1 MSDLPLLVTPFVAVH
16 RRGRHVVAH
25 LQRPAK
31 VLSTCHVN
39 GGLRRDLTH
48 LVNHQSCEP
57 VKHQARF
64 AFIAGL
70 GQAAYQAH
78 VCGELGLAAA
88 STAVM
93 GTAAAMQYLGIVTHA
108 WDDLAVTAIV
118 TAGVTGNAGS
128 AGDAASYD
136 EKNGAWVRTSPPAP
150 PPPAAPIAAAAPAT
164 AAAPAAAADT
174 GKAPGTHG
182 GTINTLLLL
191 SSPLSDSALAR
202 TAMTMTE
209 AKTSAL
215 LALAVGSRSSW
226 RLATGTGTD
235 QFAIACPQ
243 EGATERTW
251 TGKHTKAGELV
262 GCAVR
267 EATLEALRWQNGLEP
282 SYTRAVTH
290 ALGRF
295 GLTEDLLRTTLATM
309 LPPETYAL
317 LRDNWNPMLYE
328 PQLAAAAFAYAAV
341 LDRIL
346 YGTLGAAA
354 ARESLLHQAA
364 LMAAGLAAQPEHFAR
379 YRAQLLPYLPA
390 TGDHPTPA
398 TLLPEAMQL
407 VGRAIATGWA
417 GKWAPTA

>member
-1 MSDLPLLVTPFVAVH
+1 MSDLPLLQTPFVAAH

-25 LQRPAK
+25 LLRPAK

-57 VKHQARF
+57 VKHQERF
-64 AFIAGL
+64 AFISGL
-70 GQAAYQAH
+70 GQAAYQRH
-78 VCGELGLAAA
+78 VCEELGLDAAA
-88 STAVM
+88 TAVM

-136 EKNGAWVRTSPPAP
+136 EKDGVWVKAVENGAAKP
-150 PPPAAPIAAAAPAT
+150 
-164 AAAPAAAADT
+164 
-174 GKAPGTHG
+174 PGTHG
-182 GTINTLLLL
+182 GTINTVLLL

-235 QFAIACPQ
+235 QYAIACPV
-243 EGATERTW
+243 EGAGERTW

-262 GCAVR
+262 GRAVR
-267 EATLEALRWQNGLEP
+267 DATLEALRWQNGLEP
-282 SYTRAVTH
+282 SYTRSVLH

-295 GLTEDLLRTTLATM
+295 GLSEETLKAG
-309 LPPETYAL
+309 LDARLAPASAAL
-317 LRDNWNPMLYE
+317 LRHNWNPVVYE
-328 PQLAAAAFAYAAV
+328 PQLAAGAYAFGAV
-341 LDRIL
+341 LDRVL
-346 YGTLGAAA
+346 HGTIGPASAG
-354 ARESLLHQAA
+354 ESLLHQAC
-364 LMAAGLAAQPEHFAR
+364 LMAAGLAAKPEKFAAFR
-379 YRAQLLPYLPA
+379 TALIPRLPGIFAGGAGVGMGVGAMTGAESGGQAGPERLLAPA
-390 TGDHPTPA
+390 LG
-398 TLLPEAMQL
+398 L
-407 VGRAIATGWA
+407 VMDAIALGWEE
-417 GKWAPTA
+417 KWKEEEKP